1 MAIPGISNGENFQ
14 GSVLNCLR
22 QGLNHK
28 VVKVIA
34 DQLFEVDLVSVV
46 RVGLTQSK
54 AVPLVLP
61 FQYQVWSLEVMKS
74 VVHINAEENRLHLSA
89 SKCISYRKV
98 IW

>member
-1 MAIPGISNGENFQ
+1 MDKKSVAVAIPGISNGENFQ

-34 DQLFEVDLVSVV
+34 DQLFEVDLVPVV

-54 AVPLVLP
+54 AVTLILP
-61 FQYQVWSLEVMKS
+61 FQ
-74 VVHINAEENRLHLSA
+74 
-89 SKCISYRKV
+89 
-98 IW
+98 